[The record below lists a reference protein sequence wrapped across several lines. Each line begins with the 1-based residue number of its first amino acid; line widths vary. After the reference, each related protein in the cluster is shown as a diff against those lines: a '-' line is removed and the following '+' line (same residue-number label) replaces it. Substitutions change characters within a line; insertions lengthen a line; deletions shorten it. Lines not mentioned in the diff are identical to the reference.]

1 MLGYFLALLTVITI
15 LEIYIIVLVG
25 KNIGIVNVLL
35 IFLISGLAGLLLIK
49 QQGWQAIRSIGHT
62 ITHGQLPNNDH
73 IERLLI
79 LVGSFL
85 LLTPG
90 LISDTVGLSLL
101 FPWTRNLWNKYL
113 LKKIKSWLKLKWS
126 KLLYR

>member
-35 IFLISGLAGLLLIK
+35 ILSISGLTGLLLIK
-49 QQGWQAIRSIGHT
+49 QQGWQAIRNIGHT
-62 ITHGQLPNNDH
+62 ITQGQLPNNDH

-79 LVGSFL
+79 LAGSFL

-90 LISDTVGLSLL
+90 LISDTIGLSLL
-101 FPWTRNLWNKYL
+101 FPWTRKLWNKYF

-126 KLLYR
+126 KLLFR